1 VNVNQRLALQALQAQ
16 LPDHNIAT
24 AQSPLYRGVTCSCG
38 WTFRVVRRQNRLA
51 QGSKIT
57 AAIRAHY
64 VAVLAKKRTPG
75 H

>member
-1 VNVNQRLALQALQAQ
+1 
-16 LPDHNIAT
+16 
-24 AQSPLYRGVTCSCG
+24 
-38 WTFRVVRRQNRLA
+38 VVRRQNRLA